1 MRHRSCP
8 QENDKQLELVLKYH
22 ILVQTRTLMYF
33 VNYMYCG
40 ILFLS
45 ILVNTDIGTKS
56 NICFCILKKQHSQGS
71 EECSFIKN
79 DNFTNTRN
87 FWIP

>member
-1 MRHRSCP
+1 
-8 QENDKQLELVLKYH
+8 
-22 ILVQTRTLMYF
+22 MYF

-56 NICFCILKKQHSQGS
+56 SIQFLSQRNNIFKELENILSTTQYEDNVPTLFIWRKSMEINQI
-71 EECSFIKN
+71 SFQSHRQVKLLSN
-79 DNFTNTRN
+79 
-87 FWIP
+87 